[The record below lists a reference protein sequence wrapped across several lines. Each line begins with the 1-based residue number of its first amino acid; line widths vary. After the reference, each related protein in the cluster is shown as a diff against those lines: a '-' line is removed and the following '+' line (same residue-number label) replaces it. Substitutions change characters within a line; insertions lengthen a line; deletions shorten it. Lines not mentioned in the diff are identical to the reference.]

1 MSELE
6 HFLAQWRQPSPT
18 ITVTTSGSTGTPKT
32 IHVYKE
38 RMRASARATCQTL
51 HLHEGQRALL
61 CLSTRYIAGMMMV
74 VRALECGMQLVE
86 APVSQHPLSIDIGEI
101 HFAAMV
107 PAQVWASLNVERE
120 RERLSHIGC
129 LIIGG
134 GSIDEAL
141 ERELSSFP
149 NAIYSTYGMTETLSH
164 VALRR
169 VSGSDAS
176 PWYRPLP
183 GVTISAGAD
192 NCLVIDAPHVC
203 EGRLHTH
210 DIVCFHPDGIRF
222 QILGRSDNVICSGGV
237 KIQTEEAER
246 LLRPHISLRLV
257 CRNRLTTSRCL
268 KLVLACCPCIGRL
281 AQWSG
286 CPDCHLLLPV
296 NPTGQ
301 LLRSWLRT
309 SKNTVLNMKSVEY
322 MRHFY
327 LKSVAYKQHFL
338 EIVLRI

>member
-86 APVSQHPLSIDIGEI
+86 APVSQHPLSTDVGEI

-246 LLRPHISLRLV
+246 LLRPHISLPFMITKRPHPQWGEEVVLLV
-257 CRNRLTTSRCL
+257 EQTAGLSKQIDDVTLLETC
-268 KLVLACCPCIGRL
+268 AG
-281 AQWSG
+281 
-286 CPDCHLLLPV
+286 LLPLHWSPRAV
-296 NPTGQ
+296 VRVSRLPLTATGKPDRATAQ
-301 LLRSWLRT
+301 KLA
-309 SKNTVLNMKSVEY
+309 KD
-322 MRHFY
+322 
-327 LKSVAYKQHFL
+327 
-338 EIVLRI
+338 

>member
-210 DIVCFHPDGIRF
+210 DIVCFHLDGIRF

-246 LLRPHISLRLV
+246 LLRPHISLPFMITKRPHPQWGEEVVLLV
-257 CRNRLTTSRCL
+257 EQTAGLSKQIDDVTLLETC
-268 KLVLACCPCIGRL
+268 AG
-281 AQWSG
+281 
-286 CPDCHLLLPV
+286 LLPLHWSPRAV
-296 NPTGQ
+296 VRVSRLPLTATGKPDRATAQ
-301 LLRSWLRT
+301 KLA
-309 SKNTVLNMKSVEY
+309 KD
-322 MRHFY
+322 
-327 LKSVAYKQHFL
+327 
-338 EIVLRI
+338 

>member
-38 RMRASARATCQTL
+38 RMRASARATCQAL

-86 APVSQHPLSIDIGEI
+86 APVSQHPLSTDVGEI

-141 ERELSSFP
+141 ERKLSSFP

-246 LLRPHISLRLV
+246 LLRPHISLPFMITKRPHPQWGEEVVLLV
-257 CRNRLTTSRCL
+257 EQTAGLSKQIDDVTLLETC
-268 KLVLACCPCIGRL
+268 AG
-281 AQWSG
+281 
-286 CPDCHLLLPV
+286 LLPLHWSPRAV
-296 NPTGQ
+296 VRVSRLPLTATGKPDRATAQ
-301 LLRSWLRT
+301 KLA
-309 SKNTVLNMKSVEY
+309 KD
-322 MRHFY
+322 
-327 LKSVAYKQHFL
+327 
-338 EIVLRI
+338 

>member
-246 LLRPHISLRLV
+246 LLRPHISLPFMITKRPHPQWGEEVVLLV
-257 CRNRLTTSRCL
+257 EQTAGLSKQIDDVTLLETC
-268 KLVLACCPCIGRL
+268 AG
-281 AQWSG
+281 
-286 CPDCHLLLPV
+286 LLPLHWSPRAV
-296 NPTGQ
+296 VRVSRLPLTATGKPDRATAQ
-301 LLRSWLRT
+301 KLA
-309 SKNTVLNMKSVEY
+309 KD
-322 MRHFY
+322 
-327 LKSVAYKQHFL
+327 
-338 EIVLRI
+338 

>member
-1 MSELE
+1 M
-6 HFLAQWRQPSPT
+6 
-18 ITVTTSGSTGTPKT
+18 
-32 IHVYKE
+32 
-38 RMRASARATCQTL
+38 
-51 HLHEGQRALL
+51 
-61 CLSTRYIAGMMMV
+61 
-74 VRALECGMQLVE
+74 
-86 APVSQHPLSIDIGEI
+86 
-101 HFAAMV
+101 
-107 PAQVWASLNVERE
+107 
-120 RERLSHIGC
+120 SHIGC

-246 LLRPHISLRLV
+246 LLRPHISLPFMITKRPHPQWGEEVVLLV
-257 CRNRLTTSRCL
+257 EQTAGLSKQIDDVTLLETC
-268 KLVLACCPCIGRL
+268 AG
-281 AQWSG
+281 
-286 CPDCHLLLPV
+286 LLPLHWSPRAV
-296 NPTGQ
+296 VRVSRLPLTATGKPDRATAQ
-301 LLRSWLRT
+301 KLA
-309 SKNTVLNMKSVEY
+309 KD
-322 MRHFY
+322 
-327 LKSVAYKQHFL
+327 
-338 EIVLRI
+338 